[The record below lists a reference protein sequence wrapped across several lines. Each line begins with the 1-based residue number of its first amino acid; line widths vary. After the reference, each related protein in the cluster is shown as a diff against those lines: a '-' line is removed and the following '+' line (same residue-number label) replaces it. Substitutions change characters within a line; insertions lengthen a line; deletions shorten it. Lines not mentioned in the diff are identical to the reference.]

1 MTEST
6 TRRIEVTATREGEW
20 WEIDLPEIGTRS
32 AARKLSD
39 VQRMAEEAAAVW
51 LDVEPETLDV
61 HVSVEMPE
69 DVAAEWERARQK
81 AERARADE
89 AEAAAL
95 SRSVVRQLRASGY
108 TYAEAAA
115 MLGLSTQR
123 VHQLAEAKAS

>member
-1 MTEST
+1 MSEST
-6 TRRIEVTATREGEW
+6 TRRVEATATREGDW

-32 AARKLSD
+32 AARKLGD

-61 HVSVEMPE
+61 HVRVQMPE

-95 SRSVVRQLRASGY
+95 SRNVVRQLRASGY